1 MAAEIPLGD
10 LIATWAGFLADLM
23 LAAAALYVTAQAL
36 RGWYRE
42 QQAEKMVEGPEK
54 QSKINDAKT
63 FYALASLS
71 KVWVLLLIL
80 GGTAIKLAINLYNA
94 PWTS

>member
-1 MAAEIPLGD
+1 MQGD
-10 LIATWAGFLADLM
+10 GILPWFSFLADMM
-23 LAAAALYVTAQAL
+23 LATAALYVTSQAL

-54 QSKINDAKT
+54 QAKINDAKT

-80 GGTAIKLAINLYNA
+80 GGTAIKLAVNLYNA
-94 PWTS
+94 PWTN

>member
-1 MAAEIPLGD
+1 MQGD
-10 LIATWAGFLADLM
+10 GILPWFSFLADMM
-23 LAAAALYVTAQAL
+23 LAAAALYVTSQAL

-42 QQAEKMVEGPEK
+42 QQAEKMAEGPEK

-94 PWTS
+94 PWTN